1 MMMVKIVKVE
11 EPIKEGS
18 EGKQTKQKK
27 VIKKPKKRYTTIDGE
42 EIEIEEV
49 PSEEEIDEEEKTR
62 PKGVD
67 QIPKKKKY
75 LTKEREFGEEPND
88 EETLSSK
95 NQKTT
100 YKKPKVKK
108 YSANDGKD
116 VEETFE
122 EIDKAKKTTTKVIV
136 QGLKGGVRRQEL
148 SLRRVTLTD
157 DKINIKRG
165 AKREEVLKA
174 IEEYKLEDKYKKS
187 TFAKKVEK
195 RAKRASL
202 TDFDRFKVMRLRQ
215 KRAVL
220 RHMATKGKKG
230 GKKRAKEQKSKKK

>member
-1 MMMVKIVKVE
+1 MVFKRFVEVVRVIIINYGPLTGKLAVIVD
-11 EPIKEGS
+11 I
-18 EGKQTKQKK
+18 
-27 VIKKPKKRYTTIDGE
+27 
-42 EIEIEEV
+42 
-49 PSEEEIDEEEKTR
+49 
-62 PKGVD
+62 
-67 QIPKKKKY
+67 
-75 LTKEREFGEEPND
+75 L
-88 EETLSSK
+88 
-95 NQKTT
+95 
-100 YKKPKVKK
+100 
-108 YSANDGKD
+108 
-116 VEETFE
+116 
-122 EIDKAKKTTTKVIV
+122 TTTKVIV

-187 TFAKKVEK
+187 NYAKKVEK
-195 RAKRASL
+195 REKRANL

-230 GKKRAKEQKSKKK
+230 GKKQAKQQKS